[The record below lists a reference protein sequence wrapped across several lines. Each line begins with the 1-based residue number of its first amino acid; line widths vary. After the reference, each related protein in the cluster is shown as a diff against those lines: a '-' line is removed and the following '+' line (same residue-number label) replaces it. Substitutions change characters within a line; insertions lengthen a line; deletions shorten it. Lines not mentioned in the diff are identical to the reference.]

1 MLLDWDD
8 MEFLRGNSGAEN
20 ESLWPSSPSLV
31 TNLLQFSDPNFRGSV
46 FQLPETLF
54 EGGALQFFG
63 SNFRGKVLQFLFG
76 RVSFPP
82 KFSNW
87 LVLSH
92 FKLSLRPKLPS
103 NSFFVDFCLR
113 GRWGQSF
120 SWSNIFFS
128 NLYLQLCP
136 AWPPWKCAGALFSI
150 LTLLSP
156 AGKKSYCPNQVLP
169 ATPECWTMQSHFLA
183 DDCKANLGCCIPGGS
198 GARCNKNQ
206 SKMIKWF

>member
-120 SWSNIFFS
+120 SWSNIFFFKPVS
-128 NLYLQLCP
+128 SALPCLAPLEVCWCSLFYPHSALAC
-136 AWPPWKCAGALFSI
+136 WKKIILSKPGFTRHTRMLDNAKPFSSRW
-150 LTLLSP
+150 L
-156 AGKKSYCPNQVLP
+156 
-169 ATPECWTMQSHFLA
+169 
-183 DDCKANLGCCIPGGS
+183 
-198 GARCNKNQ
+198 
-206 SKMIKWF
+206 